1 MPKDVPNSVMAWTY
15 SFSVSPSITVNVDVS
30 QHENLTCFVP
40 FQKAT
45 EITKVTGGIRDHD

>member
-1 MPKDVPNSVMAWTY
+1 MAWTY

-45 EITKVTGGIRDHD
+45 QITKVPGGIRDHD